1 LLNLIVTIL
10 LALIG
15 YLATY
20 FNNLRIAERKDRLDR
35 INRQLSELYGPL
47 LALVYSSES
56 SWKVFRSRCRPGMSF
71 FGGEPPPSEAE
82 LAAWRLWMTE
92 VFMPLNL
99 QMEKVVTEHA
109 DLLDEVE
116 MPQSFLDL
124 CAHISSYKAVLKKW
138 EMGDFSEHKAV
149 IKFPKEILE
158 YTTETYQQLKFE
170 QTKLLGGTSRKRF
183 KR

>member
-1 LLNLIVTIL
+1 LTNLIVTIL

-15 YLATY
+15 YFATY

-47 LALVYSSES
+47 LALIYSSQA
-56 SWKVFRSRCRPGMSF
+56 SWEVFRTRHRPNISF
-71 FGGEPPPSEAE
+71 FKGDPPPSEAD
-82 LAAWRLWMTE
+82 LAAWRLWMSE

-99 QMEKVVTEHA
+99 QMEKVITEHA
-109 DLLDEVE
+109 DLLDELE
-116 MPQSFLDL
+116 MPQCFLDL
-124 CAHISSYKAVLKKW
+124 CAHVSSYKAVLKKW

-158 YTTETYQQLKFE
+158 YTTKTYQQLKFE